1 MSDCETRLTCAGGPS
16 RDDLAAVLA
25 RARPEV
31 DDVVG
36 GAHRALVVLD
46 DDHRVAEVAQARERV
61 EQLVVVA
68 LVQADRG
75 LVEDVEHADEAR
87 PDLGREPDPLRLAAR
102 QRRRRALERQV
113 ADADAVEEAQPLDD
127 LLQDPRGDLPLG
139 VAQLELVEERDRLAR
154 RLARE
159 LVDADARRPCTA
171 RLSGRR
177 RAPLHSGHGRTDM
190 YSSIRSREYS
200 ESVSR

>member
-1 MSDCETRLTCAGGPS
+1 MSDCETRF
-16 RDDLAAVLA
+16 DLRRRALGDHAAAVLA
-25 RARPEV
+25 RAGPEV

-36 GAHRALVVLD
+36 RAHRALVVLD
-46 DDHRVAEVAQARERV
+46 HDHGVAEVAQPRQHV

-75 LVEDVEHADEAR
+75 LVEDVEHAHEAR
-87 PDLGREPDPLRLAAR
+87 PDLGREPDPLRLAAG
-102 QRRRRALERQV
+102 QRRRRPLERQV
-113 ADADAVEEAQPLDD
+113 ADADRVEEAQALDD
-127 LLQDPRGDLPLG
+127 LLQDPRGDLALG
-139 VAQLELVEERDRLAR
+139 VAQLEPVEPRDRLAR

-159 LVDADARRPCTA
+159 LVDPDPADLDREALRPQ
-171 RLSGRR
+171 S
-177 RAPLHSGHGRTDM
+177 RAVALRAGRTDM